1 MKVYRNRNFS
11 KHISR
16 IILVSIVKKYKQ
28 GRVIEGEGGFFL
40 DCLEK
45 EDLVERTTFMLN
57 SD

>member
-11 KHISR
+11 KYISR
-16 IILVSIVKKYKQ
+16 IILVSIMKKCKQ
-28 GRVIEGEGGFFL
+28 GRVIAGEGGFFL

>member
-16 IILVSIVKKYKQ
+16 IILVSVMKKCKQ
-28 GRVIEGEGGFFL
+28 RRVIEGKGGFFL

-45 EDLVERTTFMLN
+45 EDLVGKATLMLN